1 MQSNEYGVGRDVQS
15 ILVSP
20 GASVQHY
27 SNYDVHKSVPVQDVL
42 KAMLGPRCDEN
53 GDVYDKITHKMQQ
66 LHDIDCRKPEM
77 KIEIWTF
84 RENGKIFVSATSI
97 FRCLYMGSRDHIAR
111 TQRRLFEICRIPH
124 LLIEV
129 PGVSSLS

>member
-66 LHDIDCRKPEM
+66 LKTTLIQQL
-77 KIEIWTF
+77 
-84 RENGKIFVSATSI
+84 S
-97 FRCLYMGSRDHIAR
+97 
-111 TQRRLFEICRIPH
+111 
-124 LLIEV
+124 LLET
-129 PGVSSLS
+129 